1 MEEAGQVNSAR
12 VFLHAK
18 GWDQVTGLEA
28 FGQKANELPQ
38 SGVEYQ
44 ISQYFLALRY
54 EPKCLGSVLWSLYFS
69 VGILDS
75 LLVFADA
82 VISYAFS

>member
-12 VFLHAK
+12 VFLHTK
-18 GWDQVTGLEA
+18 GWDQVTGLET

-38 SGVEYQ
+38 SGAESQ
-44 ISQYFLALRY
+44 ISLYFVAFRC
-54 EPKCLGSVLWSLYFS
+54 EPKCLGSVLWPLYFG
-69 VGILDS
+69 VGVLDS
-75 LLVFADA
+75 LLVFSDA